1 MGVVKTSTTSHKAR
15 LLADE
20 DRRAR
25 AARRA
30 SARREAEQRR
40 PYQSVTTQVDPF
52 ALLSAADDDLPF

>member
-20 DRRAR
+20 DRRLR
-25 AARRA
+25 AARRE

-40 PYQSVTTQVDPF
+40 PYTSVTTQVDPF